1 MDRKIRT
8 VVSHSQGRAALLYM
22 VILFLALFVAISP
35 AVEAAEAD
43 EALIDDALAGFDED
57 PSEGSDFDDALGGFG
72 DEETTD
78 SQSKEAPRPTD
89 KKFYKINGSAA
100 IKSSYNFAHDA
111 PTDDGTDYR
120 GLSRL
125 RAELFLGVDLY
136 LPSNWKG
143 RVSGR
148 AFYDTVY
155 ALSGEEYTDEVLD
168 TYRSEAEIGEVWVL
182 GSLTKNLDIK
192 IGRQVL
198 VLGKSDNFRVTD
210 LLNPIDNREPGMV
223 DIEDL
228 RLPVLMT
235 RLDYYFGDF
244 DITFAAIHERRFNKN
259 AAFGSDFWPFPY
271 PPPEEEIPGNGL
283 EETEFALSVN
293 GRFSGWDLSLYYA
306 DIYNDQSY
314 MEIIGMEKTSAGPKP
329 IFVMKHARIN
339 MVGAAL
345 NVAIGNWLLKG
356 ETALFNGLK
365 YANLPDETNSQ
376 FDLMGGVEYSGFT
389 DTTLS
394 FEAVQRTILDYD
406 PAIAQRPDNAE
417 EEDIQL
423 TARYTGKFFREL
435 ITITALVSYYGWDL
449 SGGGFERLQA
459 SYELSN
465 QLKIVGGV
473 MLYEEGDKAYL
484 SSIGANDRVF
494 CNLTYSF

>member
-1 MDRKIRT
+1 MDLKRP
-8 VVSHSQGRAALLYM
+8 SL
-22 VILFLALFVAISP
+22 LFLSMVAF
-35 AVEAAEAD
+35 
-43 EALIDDALAGFDED
+43 LAGTSPCTMPIFTMI
-57 PSEGSDFDDALGGFG
+57 SHIWKR
-72 DEETTD
+72 T
-78 SQSKEAPRPTD
+78 
-89 KKFYKINGSAA
+89 
-100 IKSSYNFAHDA
+100 
-111 PTDDGTDYR
+111 
-120 GLSRL
+120 
-125 RAELFLGVDLY
+125 GVENT
-136 LPSNWKG
+136 P
-143 RVSGR
+143 
-148 AFYDTVY
+148 
-155 ALSGEEYTDEVLD
+155 
-168 TYRSEAEIGEVWVL
+168 
-182 GSLTKNLDIK
+182 
-192 IGRQVL
+192 
-198 VLGKSDNFRVTD
+198 
-210 LLNPIDNREPGMV
+210 
-223 DIEDL
+223 
-228 RLPVLMT
+228 
-235 RLDYYFGDF
+235 
-244 DITFAAIHERRFNKN
+244 
-259 AAFGSDFWPFPY
+259 
-271 PPPEEEIPGNGL
+271 
-283 EETEFALSVN
+283 
-293 GRFSGWDLSLYYA
+293 
-306 DIYNDQSY
+306 
-314 MEIIGMEKTSAGPKP
+314 AGPKQ

-345 NVAIGNWLLKG
+345 NIAVGNWLLKG

-417 EEDIQL
+417 EEDAQL

-435 ITITALVSYYGWDL
+435 ITITALVSYFGWDL